1 VEYGADVSLGIGVAS
16 GEALVGNIGSER
28 RVEFTAI
35 GDAVNVA
42 ARLEALARPGQTL
55 VTASVATRVG
65 TRFDLR
71 SLGDHAV
78 RGKSER
84 VEILEVAS

>member
-1 VEYGADVSLGIGVAS
+1 
-16 GEALVGNIGSER
+16 
-28 RVEFTAI
+28 
-35 GDAVNVA
+35 VNVA